1 MAAASRNIREIG
13 AECASGPEL
22 VSILSATVDQLSSDL
37 LRLETVVRERP
48 AGDDPL
54 ADARYMHDT
63 VLPAMAD
70 LRKSAD
76 TLETLTDRS
85 YWPFPT
91 YDELLFSI

>member
-1 MAAASRNIREIG
+1 MKQKTLFIINPVSGTGRQKNI
-13 AECASGPEL
+13 
-22 VSILSATVDQLSSDL
+22 
-37 LRLETVVRERP
+37 ETVIRERP

-54 ADARYMHDT
+54 AAARYMHDT
-63 VLPAMAD
+63 VLPAMED
-70 LRKSAD
+70 LRQSAD

>member
-1 MAAASRNIREIG
+1 MNA
-13 AECASGPEL
+13 
-22 VSILSATVDQLSSDL
+22 DQLSRDL
-37 LRLETVVRERP
+37 HRLESVIAARP
-48 AGDDPL
+48 SGDDPL
-54 ADARYMHDT
+54 ADARYMHDN